1 MRSVKAERKA
11 AADRVRAD
19 RSRRYAAGRAQSE
32 RAAFGRRT
40 KFRNDPV
47 SRFFRAARRQ
57 LSFRRPVLL
66 LALLL
71 LAMTAIAG
79 LLVGGYPNRVAKL
92 ADGAVSVSAVNAGFG
107 VSAVHLSGNGHTSP
121 HDVLNALGITPG
133 QSIFTADIQA
143 ARQRLSR
150 LPWIADVEITR
161 RYPDSLFIAMV
172 EKLPFGLWQSD
183 HGLFVVDRSGAP
195 IVPAE
200 RSEFPKLPLFV
211 GDAPEGASDLV
222 EAIGDHRAVAARV
235 EAMQRVSGRRWNLIL
250 DDGVLVK
257 LPENDWAKELG
268 VLETLIV
275 DKGILERDL
284 TEIDL
289 RSRDNLFFVLR
300 NAVHRKISRGN
311 AA

>member
-11 AADRVRAD
+11 AADRIRAD
-19 RSRRYAAGRAQSE
+19 RSRRYAAGRVQPE
-32 RAAFGRRT
+32 RTFGRRA
-40 KFRNDPV
+40 KFRNDPI
-47 SRFFRAARRQ
+47 SRLLRAAKRQ

-71 LAMTAIAG
+71 LTVTAVAG
-79 LLVGGYPNRVAKL
+79 FVAGGYPGRAVKFAN
-92 ADGAVSVSAVNAGFG
+92 GAVNASAVNAGFG
-107 VSAVHLSGNGHTSP
+107 VSAVHLSGNRHTSP
-121 HDVLNALGITPG
+121 HDILNALGIAPG

-143 ARQRLSR
+143 GREKLSQ
-150 LPWIADVEITR
+150 LPWIADINVTR
-161 RYPDSLFIAMV
+161 RYPDALFIDIV

-183 HGLFVVDRSGAP
+183 HGLFVVDRSGTP
-195 IVPAE
+195 IVTTQ
-200 RSEFPKLPLFV
+200 RSEFPKLPLFI
-211 GDAPEGASDLV
+211 GEPPEGASDLV

-275 DKGILERDL
+275 DQGILERDL

>member
-11 AADRVRAD
+11 AADRIRAD
-19 RSRRYAAGRAQSE
+19 RSRRYAAGRVQPE
-32 RAAFGRRT
+32 RTFGRRA
-40 KFRNDPV
+40 KFRNDPI
-47 SRFFRAARRQ
+47 SRLLRAAKRQ

-71 LAMTAIAG
+71 LIVTAIAG
-79 LLVGGYPNRVAKL
+79 LVAGGYPGRAVKF
-92 ADGAVSVSAVNAGFG
+92 ADGAVNASAVNAGFG
-107 VSAVHLSGNGHTSP
+107 VSAVHLSGNRHTSP
-121 HDVLNALGITPG
+121 HDILNALGIAPG

-143 ARQRLSR
+143 GREKLSR
-150 LPWIADVEITR
+150 LPWIADINVTR
-161 RYPDSLFIAMV
+161 RYPDALFIDIV

-195 IVPAE
+195 IVATQ
-200 RSEFPKLPLFV
+200 RSEFPKLPLFI
-211 GDAPEGASDLV
+211 GEAPEGASDLV

-257 LPENDWAKELG
+257 LPENGWTKELSI
-268 VLETLIV
+268 LEALIV
-275 DKGILERDL
+275 EKGILERDV

-289 RSRDNLFFVLR
+289 RSRDNYFFVLR
-300 NAVHRKISRGN
+300 NAVQRKISRGN